1 MNSSSALSAA
11 QTDIKATTHVD
22 WMKIALFNFLAWT
35 FVCFIGAAGNY
46 NDLIQQKNARP
57 FLAVFWS
64 WERSHLLLIAFT
76 SILYIFLKTKPGAL
90 SSFKKIAQLYVVL
103 ISTIFPLQLI
113 FITLIAMVVKNIAF
127 SPSKM
132 VELFWTI
139 DNFTLFIEFF
149 WITGTFTIVVAICV
163 WHLGQARAY
172 ALQQTLTA
180 NLNLHLALEQQKLR
194 SLRQQ
199 LEPHFI
205 FNALNAISALVRS
218 NEKPIALKGIHR
230 LSDLLRYA
238 LVSSTKDW
246 VSFADEMRFIRDYIA
261 LQSLRYGER
270 LQITITGE
278 EPGLLQGDC
287 PPLLLQP
294 LIENALRH
302 DLDCHEE
309 KSDIHLNF
317 ALNGSQVSIKLRNNI
332 VDKAASNPGL
342 GLGLVQTKTRLELMY
357 QGAAS
362 LQIKQ
367 GNDFFEVQITMP
379 LHQPEPNDN

>member
-1 MNSSSALSAA
+1 MNSSSQLTGEPAEASAQPNA
-11 QTDIKATTHVD
+11 YWIKVL
-22 WMKIALFNFLAWT
+22 LFNFLAWT
-35 FVCFIGAAGNY
+35 SICFIGAAGNY

-64 WERSHLLLIAFT
+64 WERSHLLMIAFS
-76 SILYIFLKTKPGAL
+76 SILYIFLKAKPSVL
-90 SSFKKIAQLYVVL
+90 SSFKKIVQLYVVL
-103 ISTIFPLQLI
+103 VLTFFPVQLI
-113 FITLIAMVVKNIAF
+113 FITLIAMVVKNIAI
-127 SPSKM
+127 SPAKM
-132 VELFWTI
+132 MELFWTI
-139 DNFTLFIEFF
+139 DNFTCFIEYF

-163 WHLGQARAY
+163 WHLGQARAS
-172 ALQQTLTA
+172 ALQQTLTT

-238 LVSSTKDW
+238 LVASTKDW
-246 VSFADEMRFIRDYIA
+246 VSFAEEIRFIRDYIE
-261 LQSLRYGER
+261 LQRLRYGDR
-270 LQITITGE
+270 LQMTISGE

-317 ALNGSQVSIKLRNNI
+317 FLKGTQVSIQIRNQL
-332 VDKAASNPGL
+332 VDKTVSNPGL
-342 GLGLVQTKTRLELMY
+342 GLGLSQTRTRLELMY

-362 LQIKQ
+362 LHIKHAD
-367 GNDFFEVQITMP
+367 DFFEVLIMMP
-379 LHQPEPNDN
+379 LYKPEI